1 MSGFS
6 PALTAYLQRLDKQDP
21 LLVLLDIIAGNEV
34 LRLVANNE
42 DITWLGNTYTAFSFQ
57 VDFPESDGSGK
68 ISTLQLKICNV
79 ERVLRP
85 YLDQYAGGVGMPVTV
100 TLVNPAM
107 LSEDYSELTASLYN
121 LATESDA
128 NWVYFTLGP
137 INPLNKPFPPDQYI
151 ARHCRFDF
159 KEDPRCGYAGAATE
173 CDRTIEAC
181 RSLGNSRRFGGHMGL
196 DGRSLRVV

>member
-21 LLVLLDIIAGNEV
+21 LLILLDIIAGAET

-42 DITWLGNTYTAFSFQ
+42 DITWQGNVYTAFSFQ
-57 VDFPESDGSGK
+57 MDMPGADSKGAVT
-68 ISTLQLKICNV
+68 TLPLKICNV

-85 YLDQYAGGVGMPVTV
+85 YLELYDGGVGLPVTV

-107 LSEDYSELTASLYN
+107 LTEDYSELTASLYN

-137 INPLNKPFPPDQYI
+137 VNPLNKPFPPDQYI

-173 CDRTIEAC
+173 CSRTIDAC
-181 RSLGNSRRFGGHMGL
+181 RALGNSRRFGGHMGL